1 VFDFVHSI
9 NKGNPLT
16 RSSSLKKY
24 IKTIPFAESSY
35 KKINRFLNIFYRK
48 EQIAMFHMGRCGSTV
63 LGNMLNAHSKVFWDS
78 EIFVKHMKY
87 MQSEKSKE
95 KKGFVERTIEWSC
108 HRKVSRIYGFETK
121 YLSQQHLSHKFIN
134 MDLEDYITLLLKLGF
149 SKFIVLHRK
158 NYLKRAISV
167 QAGRQTKKWHSEQD
181 ATAPE
186 KITIDINSFTTED
199 EIRQEHILDLFRCAD
214 ESFNRLKK
222 LLSHNDTLFL
232 TYEDDIL
239 EDPRV
244 AYKKVCDFL
253 GVVDEAPKIELHRT
267 NPFRYEDM
275 VINFE
280 KVKAVLKDT
289 NYSWMLDD

>member
-1 VFDFVHSI
+1 MT
-9 NKGNPLT
+9 K
-16 RSSSLKKY
+16 SSLLIKY
-24 IKTIPFAESSY
+24 IKTIPFAEFSY
-35 KKINRFLNIFYRK
+35 KKITSFLNNFYRK

-78 EIFVKHMKY
+78 EIFVKYMKY
-87 MQSEKSKE
+87 MQSEKSKDE
-95 KKGFVERTIEWSC
+95 EGFVEHTIEWSR
-108 HRKVSRIYGFETK
+108 HRKVSMIYGFETK
-121 YLSQQHLSHKFIN
+121 YLSQQHLSHKYIN
-134 MDLEDYITLLLKLGF
+134 MNLEDYITLLRKINF
-149 SKFIVLHRK
+149 SKFILLHRK
-158 NYLKRAISV
+158 NYLRRAISV
-167 QAGRQTKKWHSEQD
+167 QVGRQTKRWHSGQD
-181 ATAPE
+181 VTSPE

-199 EIRQEHILDLFRCAD
+199 ETRQEHILDLFRCAD

-244 AYKKVCDFL
+244 AYKKVCYFL
-253 GVVDEAPKIELHRT
+253 GVVDEAPKIELRRT

-289 NYSWMLDD
+289 KYSWMLDD